1 MNNEINLDAVVENKE
16 VKVVRLAGA
25 RPDQVRMMQMG
36 LTPGT
41 AIQVLRRAPLADP
54 VEIKVRGTKILL
66 RRDECRNIRVASD
79 E

>member
-1 MNNEINLDAVVENKE
+1 MNNEINLDTVAENKE
-16 VKVVRLAGA
+16 VKVVRLEGS

-41 AIQVLRRAPLADP
+41 AVQVLRRAPLADP

-66 RRDECRNIRVASD
+66 RRDECRNIRVAG
-79 E
+79 EE